1 MLINEERGVELAC
14 GDFDVVAT
22 LPTVGA
28 PAQRVMVT
36 RPTTK
41 VGQEFVDALPAGA
54 WLRAMPSVWFSPSHG
69 VLLLA
74 TSERLSIAG

>member
-1 MLINEERGVELAC
+1 MLIDAEQGVEVVC

-41 VGQEFVDALPAGA
+41 TGQEFVDALPVGA
-54 WLRAMPSVWFSPSHG
+54 WLRAMPSVWFSPSNG

-74 TSERLSIAG
+74 TSERLSVAG